1 MEERLARK
9 EKMDKYIIYQS
20 ATANAHDELA
30 FCKQFIELNHGKIV
44 KVYKDDRS
52 LSQLKLLVRD
62 INENTLGLIHGFL
75 SYSRTRIPTEHDVQH
90 ILHSLFLSKN
100 IHITYLQQNLSSR
113 NPSGQLAFLSEYWGH
128 LYDQGHLN
136 YFEFLGSVSQQA
148 TKIYNAVTK
157 QKYCECTIC
166 GWKGMRFNPAYYKDG
181 FLENVIC
188 VNCDSW
194 GRHRRAWG
202 LLHDGGYLQ
211 KNMKILDTAPMKMLS
226 QKIQQCHVHYTSIDI
241 ETDRRPTIQG
251 DLTKIP
257 FKDNSFDLV
266 LSMQVLEHIMDDRTA
281 LRNLIAVTKDTGTL
295 IISVPFNKTPGSVTH
310 EYGAPNWEEFGHV
323 REYGMDV
330 IDRFRNE
337 GLHIEE
343 CVWGQDKNK
352 LALLQLGIDP
362 TEQEVFFICKKI
374 LKPTVPPPRN
384 HRDTASHHL
393 AHLGQ
398 NIELEPQKPRP
409 QTICTIIIPT
419 YNRVATLQKTLRAYN
434 DQTVSPDSFQVQVID
449 DGSTDGTQDMIN
461 RLRNELHYTLHYHY
475 QNNQGPGQARNWS
488 IKNATT
494 DYVLLTGDDIIPDK
508 NMIWEHCK
516 THLSDPKENVA
527 VLGHID
533 WPPERPMSPLMYYLT
548 EHTGIQFG
556 FNQIQDPENA
566 GFGFFYTSNI
576 SLKTSFL
583 QHKEL
588 FNPKFV
594 HAAYE
599 DIELGYRLQN
609 QGMKIQYNKHA
620 LGYHDHVMTYD
631 SVCTRQHKCG
641 QMAVVLCQLHPELQ
655 GIAGNI
661 DLAYNETQHR
671 RLSQQIEELHVKLN
685 RTNVKELIQQEHSSF
700 SDAHK
705 KNLFEIFSLAF
716 ALHFRLGT
724 QDYLQKT
731 LYSGQKVGQSHDCP
745 SNTLATS
752 LR

>member
-1 MEERLARK
+1 
-9 EKMDKYIIYQS
+9 MDKYIIYQS
-20 ATANAHDELA
+20 DTANAPDELE
-30 FCKQFIELNHGKIV
+30 FCQKYVELNRGEIV
-44 KVYKDDRS
+44 QIYHDDQY
-52 LSQLKLLVRD
+52 LTQLKRLIRE
-62 INENTLGLIHGFL
+62 INENTLGRVHDFL
-75 SYSRTRIPTEHDVQH
+75 SYSRMRIPTEQDIQH

-100 IHITYLQQNLSSR
+100 MHITYLQQNLSSR
-113 NPSGQLAFLSEYWGH
+113 NSSGQLAFLSEYYGK

-136 YFEFLGSVSQQA
+136 YFEFVGSVSQQA
-148 TKIYNAVTK
+148 TKIYNTVTK
-157 QKYCECTIC
+157 NKYCECSIC

-181 FLENVIC
+181 FVENIIC

-202 LLHDGGYLQ
+202 LLHDGGYL
-211 KNMKILDTAPMKMLS
+211 KENMKILDTAPMKMLS

-241 ETDRRPTIQG
+241 ETDRSPTIQG

-257 FKDNSFDLV
+257 FKENSFDLV
-266 LSMQVLEHIMDDRTA
+266 LSMQVLEHIMDDKTA

-295 IISVPFNKTPGSVTH
+295 IISVPFKKTPGSVTR

-330 IDRFRNE
+330 VERFQNE

-343 CVWGQDKNK
+343 FVWGQDKNK

-362 TEQEVFFICKKI
+362 TEKEVFFICKKLSSGKAI
-374 LKPTVPPPRN
+374 HEGPRKTTFPAYSN
-384 HRDTASHHL
+384 QHVTESHHL
-393 AHLGQ
+393 TYAGQ
-398 NIELEPQKPRP
+398 NGDFSSSAHKPQKIF
-409 QTICTIIIPT
+409 TVIIPT
-419 YNRVATLQKTLRAYN
+419 YNRIETLQKTLRAYN
-434 DQTVSPDSFQVQVID
+434 NQTVSPDVFEVLIID
-449 DGSTDGTQDMIN
+449 DGSTDRTQEVIS
-461 RLRNELHYTLHYHY
+461 RLRNELHYTLHYHH
-475 QNNQGPGQARNWS
+475 QTNQGPGKARNWG
-488 IKNATT
+488 IKNTT
-494 DYVLLTGDDIIPDK
+494 TEYIFLTGDDIIPDQ

-516 THLSDPKENVA
+516 SHISDPREDLA

-533 WPPERPMSPLMYYLT
+533 WPPEMPMNPLMYFLT
-548 EHTGIQFG
+548 KYTGMQFG

-566 GFGFFYTSNI
+566 GFEFFYTSNI

-583 QHKEL
+583 KQNEL

-609 QGMKIQYNKHA
+609 QGMKIKYNKRA
-620 LGYHDHVMTYD
+620 LGNHDHAMTFD
-631 SVCTRQHKCG
+631 SVCRRQHKCG

-655 GIAGNI
+655 VIVGNI
-661 DLAYNETQHR
+661 DLTYNETQHR
-671 RLSQQIEELHVKLN
+671 QLSQQIEELGVKLN
-685 RTNVKELIQQEHSSF
+685 TTDIKELMQQEQSSF

-705 KNLFEIFSLAF
+705 KNLYEIFSFAF

-731 LYSGQKVGQSHDCP
+731 LYSSQKVGQSYDCP
-745 SNTLATS
+745 PKHLGD
-752 LR
+752 